1 MTYQQTIEFLFNS
14 LPMFSRV
21 GAPAYKEGLDTTIA
35 LDNYFG
41 NPHRGFRS
49 IHVAGTN
56 GKGSTSQMIYEA
68 LRAEGYSVGLY
79 TSPHLLDFRERIVVD
94 GEMIS
99 REAVV
104 DFVAKLQEFMTTNPD
119 IQPSFFEM
127 SVALAF
133 DYFASLGVDYAVVEV
148 GMGGRLDSTNIIMPE
163 LCVITNISLDHT
175 QFLGSTLPE
184 IAGEKAG
191 IIKHGVRVVVGESH
205 YQAEHTFRLKAA
217 RMASPIVFADQV
229 SLTCQYQSAMGGD
242 YQKINARTA
251 QVALELLGL
260 SQSAIEKGITSARVS
275 GRWEVLSDS
284 PLTVCDTGHNK
295 AGIEFVVAQ
304 IRKQTYDKLCF
315 VLGVVA
321 DKDISAILELLPR
334 DAHYLFTNAAI
345 ARALGAEDLAAKAR
359 QVGLQGEV
367 WLSVESAVSRAR
379 QLSTPRDMIFIG
391 GSTFVVAEA
400 LAL

>member
-35 LDNYFG
+35 MDNYFG
-41 NPHRGFRS
+41 NPHRRFRS
-49 IHVAGTN
+49 IHVGGTN

-104 DFVAKLQEFMTTNPD
+104 DFVARLQDFMATNPD

-133 DYFASLGVDYAVVEV
+133 DYFASVGVDYAVVEV
-148 GMGGRLDSTNIIMPE
+148 GMGGRLDSTNIITPE

-191 IIKHGVRVVVGESH
+191 IIKHRVGVVVGESH
-205 YQAEHTFRLKAA
+205 IDTEHVFRLRAA
-217 RMASPIVFADQV
+217 QMASPIVFADQV
-229 SLTCQYQSAMGGD
+229 SLTCQYQSAMEGD

-275 GRWEVLSDS
+275 GRWEVLSES

-295 AGIEFVVAQ
+295 AGIEFVVVQ
-304 IRKQTYDKLCF
+304 IRKQTYDRLYF

-321 DKDISAILELLPR
+321 DKDISAILEFLPR

-345 ARALGAEDLAAKAR
+345 ARALAAEDLAVKAR

-367 WLSVESAVSRAR
+367 CPSVESAVSRAR